1 MRAKVSICAISMY
14 CALLGRVEAFS
25 SSSSSR
31 NHNQGQI
38 RAPEKDST
46 RRNFLASCSAAA
58 VSSGFLFPVSPASA
72 KPDCMTD
79 CLKNCKQIAPKVRG
93 LNERRTVNFIIIII
107 TNSVT

>member
-1 MRAKVSICAISMY
+1 MRAKVSICAISMF

-38 RAPEKDST
+38 QDAPEKDST

-79 CLKNCKQIAPKVRG
+79 CLKNCKQIAPKVR
-93 LNERRTVNFIIIII
+93 R
-107 TNSVT
+107 

>member
-1 MRAKVSICAISMY
+1 MRAKVSICAISMF

-25 SSSSSR
+25 SSSSR

-38 RAPEKDST
+38 QDAPEKDST
-46 RRNFLASCSAAA
+46 RRKFLASCSAAA

-79 CLKNCKQIAPKVRG
+79 CLKNCKQIAPKVRRYRMS
-93 LNERRTVNFIIIII
+93 EE
-107 TNSVT
+107 NSISYNNN